1 VSSQPDSSV
10 NDQYEQNLDSI
21 RSLLSQSYELTQKDK
36 YDDALPLAEQALVI
50 TRELSGSQDQAL
62 TSCFY
67 QLAIVYAGKGEQS
80 RAEDLYKQS
89 ILFAENTA
97 DEGMIAAASQG
108 LADLYYKE
116 KANEKAKP
124 LYERALAIWEKL
136 GGQDYEGAIAAR
148 NRLSHIFLAEENF
161 ELAENLIRRAIV
173 SGERTLGPEH
183 DDIARFLFGLSEI
196 LIKQRK
202 YELAVQE
209 IARLKRILQS
219 STSLEAQSHLEA
231 AFGYLSTI
239 CSEQGKYDLAI
250 ALLLQAIEESERA
263 GKSTYPALALRWL
276 QLAKTHEAGGNY
288 EKAEV
293 AYERTLSLTE
303 QTHGPNHPYTAS
315 ELNNLAG
322 MYDRK
327 LEYDKSEPIY
337 LRSLK
342 IFEQTEGS
350 EQNLAYTASQLGWLH
365 LQKSEFDKA
374 EPFFKRAVDVS
385 EKALGEDSPIYAIHL
400 NGLAALYQRTK
411 DFSRAESTY
420 KISLA
425 ITEKVNR
432 DHEQSVSALMGLGE
446 ICLTRSEYQQAESF
460 YRRALVIRETA
471 LGPKHPD
478 VTFPLDALAWLY
490 VAEGEYG
497 KAETLFRRALEI
509 RQARFGA
516 ENIQVVP
523 SLNNL
528 ANIYRSIGDYEKAK
542 GLYERVLSI
551 NENALGPRHRYV
563 GFSLNSLGS
572 LLLDGD
578 EYAKAEPLVMRS
590 LSIAE
595 EVSGPEHPDV
605 GVPLDLLGLTYRAI
619 GNFDKA
625 EGYYKRA
632 LAIDEK
638 ALGPEDTSVAVDLHH
653 LALLYTAQGSFAKA
667 EPLFERT
674 LQIEE
679 RVKGSLHPSLAET
692 LLSMTYF
699 YGAKGDIPRAVEA
712 LTRGTEISERT
723 INSVLTGSTG
733 TENQKHAYMAMD
745 SIAFE
750 TKGAVTLHM
759 QFAPNSEQAARLAL
773 ITLFRRKGRVLDAVS
788 DTIQRLRQHLNP
800 DDAQLLDELTIA
812 RSLLAALALNGPE
825 DVPPSQYETELHRA
839 QAEAD
844 RLETTIST
852 RSAELRAEFKP
863 ITFEQVQSAIPT
875 DAVLIEIVSYEP
887 FNPEYK
893 MNSEMWGEAK
903 YAAYALRHNGSPQW
917 VDLGE
922 AKPMDALA
930 REFRIALRDPKSSNT
945 RELGRKLC
953 EKLVG
958 PASSLIAGASRVL
971 LSPDSELNLIP
982 FGALVDEH
990 NQYLIERYSF
1000 TYLTSSRDLLRM
1012 GMERPNHGTPILI
1025 GDPQYDAVFP
1035 VSLNSQ
1041 RDRPLDLTTVKFT
1054 RLPGTADE
1062 VRAISALL
1070 PEATV
1075 WTGEEAS
1082 KTNLANATAPAIL
1095 HIATHGFFLPD
1106 QEQTPKLG
1114 PGMNRQLGLEGI
1126 YRNSLVERRLANPLL
1141 RSGLALAGANN
1152 RQSAPSDNGII
1163 TALEAS
1169 GLDLWGTKLV
1179 TLSACETGVGDI
1191 KVGEG
1196 VYGLRR
1202 ALVIAGAESQITTLW
1217 QVDDLATRDLMIDFY
1232 GRLQNGE
1239 GRSEA
1244 LRSAQASMLKTTN
1257 RNHPYYWA
1265 SFIQL
1270 GDWRPLYHLGDLM
1283 FKAG

>member
-1 VSSQPDSSV
+1 MSTQTPSSS
-10 NDQYEQNLDSI
+10 NDQHGQKLESI
-21 RSLLSQSYELTQKDK
+21 RSLLSQSYELAQKEK

-50 TRELSGSQDQAL
+50 TRELSGAQDKAL

-67 QLAIVYAGKGEQS
+67 QLAIVYAGKGERS

-97 DEGMIAAASQG
+97 DEGMLAAASQG

-124 LYERALAIWEKL
+124 LYEKALALWEKL

-148 NRLSHIFLAEENF
+148 NRLSHIFLAQENF
-161 ELAENLIRRAIV
+161 ELAESLIRGAIV
-173 SGERTLGPEH
+173 SGERILGPEH
-183 DDIARFLFGLSEI
+183 DDVARFLFTLSQI

-231 AFGYLSTI
+231 AFGYLSTV
-239 CSEQGKYDLAI
+239 CSDQGKFDLAI
-250 ALLLQAIEESERA
+250 ALVLQAIEQSERA
-263 GKSTYPALALRWL
+263 GRSTYPDLAMRWL
-276 QLAKTHEAGGNY
+276 QLSKTHEAGGNY

-293 AYERTLSLTE
+293 AYKRTLSLTE
-303 QTHGPNHPYTAS
+303 QTHGPNHPYTAC

-350 EQNLAYTASQLGWLH
+350 EQNLAYTAGQLGWLH

-411 DFSRAESTY
+411 DFSRAESLY
-420 KISLA
+420 NSSLA
-425 ITEKVNR
+425 ITEKVINS
-432 DHEQSVSALMGLGE
+432 DHLESVSALMGLGE
-446 ICLTRSEYQQAESF
+446 VSLARGEYQQAESF
-460 YRRALVIRETA
+460 YRRALAIREKA
-471 LGPKHPD
+471 LGPQHPD
-478 VTFPLDALAWLY
+478 VTFPLDSLGWLY

-497 KAETLFRRALEI
+497 KAEPLFRRSLEI
-509 RQARFGA
+509 RQERFGA

-528 ANIYRSIGDYEKAK
+528 ANIYRSIGNYENARE
-542 GLYERVLSI
+542 LYERALSI
-551 NENALGPRHRYV
+551 NENTLGPRHRYV

-578 EYAKAEPLVMRS
+578 EYVKAEPLVKRS

-605 GVPLDLLGLTYRAI
+605 GVSLDLLGLTYRAI

-625 EGYYKRA
+625 ESYYKRA

-638 ALGPEDTSVAVDLHH
+638 AFGPEDTSVAVDLHH

-692 LLSMTYF
+692 LLSITYF
-699 YGAKGDIPRAVEA
+699 YGAKGDVPRAIQA

-723 INSVLTGSTG
+723 INSVLTSSTG
-733 TENQKHAYMAMD
+733 TENQKNAYMAMD

-750 TKGAVTLHM
+750 TKGAVTLHV
-759 QFAPNSEQAARLAL
+759 QFARESEQAARLAL
-773 ITLFRRKGRVLDAVS
+773 TTLLRRKGRVLDAVS
-788 DTIQRLRQHLNP
+788 DTIQRLRQHINP
-800 DDAQLLDELTIA
+800 KDGQLLDELTIA
-812 RSLLAALALNGPE
+812 RSRLAALALNGPGS
-825 DVPPSQYETELHRA
+825 VPPDQYEIELDKA

-844 RLETTIST
+844 RLEATIST
-852 RSAELRAEFKP
+852 RSAEFSAGIKP
-863 ITFEQVQSAIPT
+863 ITLEEVQSAIPS
-875 DAVLIEIVSYEP
+875 DAVLIEIVSYQP
-887 FNPEYK
+887 FNPKYK

-903 YAAYALRHNGSPQW
+903 YAAYALRHNGSLKW

-922 AKPMDALA
+922 AKTIDDLA
-930 REFRIALRDPKSSNT
+930 REFRIALRDRKSTNT
-945 RELGRKLC
+945 RELGRKLY
-953 EKLVG
+953 EKLIG

-1000 TYLTSSRDLLRM
+1000 TYLTSGRDLVRM
-1012 GMERPNHGTPILI
+1012 GMEIPDRGTPILI
-1025 GDPQYDAVFP
+1025 GDAQYDAVFP
-1035 VSLNSQ
+1035 ASPSSQ
-1041 RDRPLDLTTVKFT
+1041 RDQLFVLSTVRFT

-1062 VRAISALL
+1062 VRNIGGLL
-1070 PEATV
+1070 PAANV

-1082 KTNLANATAPAIL
+1082 KTNLTKATAPAIL

-1106 QEQTPKLG
+1106 QEQTPKLA
-1114 PGMNRQLGLEGI
+1114 PSMTRQLGLDGV
-1126 YRNSLVERRLANPLL
+1126 YRNSRVERRLANPLL

-1152 RQSAPSDNGII
+1152 RQGAPSDNGIL
-1163 TALEAS
+1163 TALEAA

-1179 TLSACETGVGDI
+1179 ALSACETGVGDV

-1244 LRSAQASMLKTTN
+1244 LRNAQASMLKTTN

-1270 GDWRPLYHLGDLM
+1270 GDWRPL
-1283 FKAG
+1283 